1 MTANDAYRTLLG
13 REPYPHQV
21 AAFEAVSEGCGRV
34 LLRAPCGAGKTE
46 AAAVPFL
53 SQFLQNRFLLAPR
66 LIYVL
71 PTQALCNQ
79 IAHRL
84 RKMAQKGGLRL
95 VVSVQHG
102 ATPDDAM
109 LFSDIAVTTLDHF
122 VYAYARASRQ
132 VRGHIDLPAGS
143 IAHSFVV
150 FDEAHLYQSPFTF
163 SVLRAMLEILAAA
176 QIPTLL
182 MTATLPRS
190 LQACFAQTIDWQEL
204 LWHGPPLDRRLE
216 IEACLQD
223 RLVTDSGELHPA
235 ALHALQSCRRG
246 LVVCNRVATSQMVYR
261 YLHDRERSV
270 RLIHSRYTRADRAE
284 HEQASIKTLQTE
296 GIVVS
301 TQVCE
306 AGLDVSAEILI
317 TELAPADSLIQR
329 SGRCARRAGEKGR
342 VLIFGAD
349 EKPYEAEHLDITAT
363 YLDEHP
369 KLDLTDWMETCDLAD
384 TMTYEADDVAAR
396 DSLFDLFEATLY
408 ADARPGHLA
417 VREGKYVQALL
428 GDPAELDL
436 SDDALRHD
444 RLLTLPHGFAYGLH
458 EHQALYTDKSDKL
471 IRLQYSADGEDP
483 VKRWVAEADTQTPL
497 PFRTYFLKSEFY
509 DSELGVIAHDA
520 AGGTN

>member
-1 MTANDAYRTLLG
+1 
-13 REPYPHQV
+13 
-21 AAFEAVSEGCGRV
+21 
-34 LLRAPCGAGKTE
+34 
-46 AAAVPFL
+46 
-53 SQFLQNRFLLAPR
+53 
-66 LIYVL
+66 
-71 PTQALCNQ
+71 
-79 IAHRL
+79 
-84 RKMAQKGGLRL
+84 
-95 VVSVQHG
+95 
-102 ATPDDAM
+102 
-109 LFSDIAVTTLDHF
+109 
-122 VYAYARASRQ
+122 
-132 VRGHIDLPAGS
+132 
-143 IAHSFVV
+143 
-150 FDEAHLYQSPFTF
+150 
-163 SVLRAMLEILAAA
+163 
-176 QIPTLL
+176 
-182 MTATLPRS
+182 
-190 LQACFAQTIDWQEL
+190 
-204 LWHGPPLDRRLE
+204 
-216 IEACLQD
+216 
-223 RLVTDSGELHPA
+223 
-235 ALHALQSCRRG
+235 
-246 LVVCNRVATSQMVYR
+246 MVYR